1 MSEMSL
7 VRQRPA
13 PDPNSSTATHG
24 NVVETVSR
32 VSIGRRL
39 SLIAK
44 RVIDVVGA
52 MILLVLTL
60 PLCVL
65 VGLAVALDGGP
76 VLYRQSRVG
85 LSGSTFGCLKFRSMI
100 VDAADCLEE
109 YLSYHPEAAAEW
121 ASRQKLGFDP
131 RITPVGAFLRRTS
144 LDELPQLI
152 NVLMGDMS
160 LVGPRPIVEYEL
172 KHLYGP
178 VSGGLYTSVRPGITG
193 LWQVSGRNTIG
204 YTAQVAMDDHYV
216 RTWSLWQDIK
226 ILLRTPGAVLSQRG
240 AS

>member
-1 MSEMSL
+1 MAEMS
-7 VRQRPA
+7 VVQPPA
-13 PDPNSSTATHG
+13 PPADASAEPPFSK
-24 NVVETVSR
+24 VETVSSA
-32 VSIGRRL
+32 SIARRL

-44 RVIDVVGA
+44 RIIDTGGA
-52 MILLVLTL
+52 LVLLVLTL
-60 PLCVL
+60 PLCAL
-65 VGLAVALDGGP
+65 VALAVALDGGP
-76 VLYRQSRVG
+76 VFYQQDRVG
-85 LSGSTFGCLKFRSMI
+85 LGGAVFGCFKFRSMI

-152 NVLMGDMS
+152 NVIKGDMS
-160 LVGPRPIVEYEL
+160 LVGPRPIVKYEL
-172 KHLYGP
+172 EHLYGP
-178 VSGGLYTSVRPGITG
+178 VSGALYTSVRPGITG

-226 ILLRTPGAVLSQRG
+226 ILLRTPRAVFSQRG